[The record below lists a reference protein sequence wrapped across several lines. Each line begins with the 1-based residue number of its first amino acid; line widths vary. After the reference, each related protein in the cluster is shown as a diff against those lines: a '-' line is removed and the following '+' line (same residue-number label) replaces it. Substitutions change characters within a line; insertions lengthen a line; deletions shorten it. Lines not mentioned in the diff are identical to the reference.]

1 MARGRAVT
9 SSMSEARP
17 YPPSWLDALQ
27 DRIDRSRASPY
38 LVYALAWALHMAVVT
53 AVKWWDGSVPVG
65 TVFVFHGTTWG
76 TAMLALALMHHLDR
90 VASAA
95 IDDFR
100 PLLQAGE
107 ATIEGLRYR
116 LTHLPRR
123 WTLAAAG
130 IGVAIAA
137 VQLPGIYGDPTIA
150 GPMRLGTS
158 QLAAGVEI
166 VTYVAVWI
174 LMVTLAY
181 HTKHQLSE
189 VHRILSR
196 HARIHPFRLDPL
208 YRFSWLTA
216 RTAIGI
222 AAVPFAY
229 LWTSSMMIE
238 LRPAWIL
245 VTLGFAGL
253 AVAAFVWPLWEV
265 HRLLDREK
273 HARLQASGLRLEAA
287 YARLHA
293 CAEHDDLGGVD
304 AHHKLIAGLAM
315 ERADLERLSTWPWRP
330 ETPRLLFS
338 AVLLPT
344 AVFVVQRL
352 LATRLGL

>member
-9 SSMSEARP
+9 SSEVEARP
-17 YPPSWLDALQ
+17 YRPSWLDGLQ
-27 DRIDRSRASPY
+27 AWIDRSSPSPY
-38 LVYALAWALHMAVVT
+38 LVYALAWALHFSLVT
-53 AVKWWDGSVPVG
+53 AIKWWDGSVPVG
-65 TVFVFHGTTWG
+65 TVFPFHGATWG

-90 VASAA
+90 VAVAA
-95 IDDFR
+95 VDDFR
-100 PLLQAGE
+100 PLLQAGD

-130 IGVAIAA
+130 FGVAIAA
-137 VQLPGIYGDPTIA
+137 LQLPGIYADPAVT

-158 QLAAGVEI
+158 RLATGVEVASYLATWI
-166 VTYVAVWI
+166 V
-174 LMVTLAY
+174 LVTLAY

-189 VHRILSR
+189 VHRILA
-196 HARIHPFRLDPL
+196 HHTHVNPYRLDPL

-222 AAVPFAY
+222 VAVPLLH
-229 LWTSSMMIE
+229 LWTSATLIE
-238 LRPAWIL
+238 LHAEWVL

-265 HRLLDREK
+265 HRLLDRDK

-287 YARLHA
+287 YARLHT
-293 CAEHDDLGGVD
+293 CAEHDDLATVD

-330 ETPRLLFS
+330 ETPRLLFT

-344 AVFVVQRL
+344 AVFVVQRV